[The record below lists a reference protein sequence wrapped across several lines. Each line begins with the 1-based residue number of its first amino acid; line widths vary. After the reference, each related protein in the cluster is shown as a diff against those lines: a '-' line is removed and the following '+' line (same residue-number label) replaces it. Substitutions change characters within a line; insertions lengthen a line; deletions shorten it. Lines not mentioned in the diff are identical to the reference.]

1 MLQRLS
7 KVTIAGRLWGVV
19 VVGVVA
25 LLVLSWHSRRELEA
39 RMMEERRAKVRATVE
54 TVHGLV
60 KRFGD
65 LAAAGTLPAAA
76 AQKAALDAVKGLRYE
91 KSEYFWIN
99 DLEPRMVM
107 HPIKPELDGKDLSRN
122 KDPNGKLLFVE
133 FVKAVKENP
142 EAGDFVA
149 YLWPKPG
156 HEEPVPKLS
165 FVKQYAPWGWVIGSG
180 LYLDDLDAAL
190 ARETVRLGVAAALI
204 ALFLAAAAWVIARSV
219 RRTITSLSA
228 QSAVLTEAVA
238 EGRLAVRAD
247 PGAVHEEF
255 RAVAEGMNRTMDAFA
270 PIRVAIECNA
280 RIARADLPDRLSN
293 DWKGEFG
300 ELRDAVNGI
309 IDMVAKRSAD
319 IRALI
324 EAATGGKLDVRADL
338 SKYPGYNGR
347 MMAGINSLVDALVKP
362 LQLASGY
369 MVRLSRGDI
378 PPKIAEAWPG
388 ELDALR
394 TSLNTCIDAVNALL
408 ADANLVA
415 GATSRGELDT
425 RADAGR
431 HSGDFRKIVEGMNAS
446 VDAVARPVRAAA
458 EALER
463 IARGETPPPVEQ
475 AFAGSFDQIRRN
487 LNEVIASLDVL
498 VEEVGVVLSAAQAGD
513 LKKRAGADRV
523 HGVYREILQGVNETF
538 AGLAAPM
545 DEAARV
551 LGSLETRD
559 LRARMQGD
567 YQGDYARL
575 KHSLNASVDALSDAL
590 RQVAGSVE
598 QLSSASAQIAASSR
612 SVADGASQQASSI
625 EETSSSL
632 ESMAATAN
640 QAADSARQ
648 ANSLARTAKGAAVD
662 GSTAMEQMV
671 GAMGRIRA
679 SAEGTSQIIKDINEI
694 AFQTNLLALN
704 AAVEAARA
712 GEAGRG
718 FAVVAEEVRALA
730 MRSKQAASKTEE
742 LIRQSVQEAAQGEET
757 SHRVSEKLTEITGA
771 VGRVTDIMAEI
782 AEGASEQAKG
792 IEQVNQAIGLMDKV
806 TQQNAASSE
815 QSSASA
821 AELSGRAQELAAT
834 VATFRIVQGPD
845 APARPAAAAP
855 RPARARGARSSGK
868 TAIPLSPGEAVPGP
882 GDRFQDF

>member
-1 MLQRLS
+1 
-7 KVTIAGRLWGVV
+7 
-19 VVGVVA
+19 
-25 LLVLSWHSRRELEA
+25 
-39 RMMEERRAKVRATVE
+39 
-54 TVHGLV
+54 
-60 KRFGD
+60 
-65 LAAAGTLPAAA
+65 
-76 AQKAALDAVKGLRYE
+76 
-91 KSEYFWIN
+91 
-99 DLEPRMVM
+99 
-107 HPIKPELDGKDLSRN
+107 
-122 KDPNGKLLFVE
+122 
-133 FVKAVKENP
+133 
-142 EAGDFVA
+142 
-149 YLWPKPG
+149 
-156 HEEPVPKLS
+156 
-165 FVKQYAPWGWVIGSG
+165 
-180 LYLDDLDAAL
+180 
-190 ARETVRLGVAAALI
+190 
-204 ALFLAAAAWVIARSV
+204 
-219 RRTITSLSA
+219 
-228 QSAVLTEAVA
+228 
-238 EGRLAVRAD
+238 
-247 PGAVHEEF
+247 
-255 RAVAEGMNRTMDAFA
+255 
-270 PIRVAIECNA
+270 
-280 RIARADLPDRLSN
+280 
-293 DWKGEFG
+293 
-300 ELRDAVNGI
+300 
-309 IDMVAKRSAD
+309 
-319 IRALI
+319 
-324 EAATGGKLDVRADL
+324 
-338 SKYPGYNGR
+338 
-347 MMAGINSLVDALVKP
+347 
-362 LQLASGY
+362 
-369 MVRLSRGDI
+369 
-378 PPKIAEAWPG
+378 
-388 ELDALR
+388 
-394 TSLNTCIDAVNALL
+394 
-408 ADANLVA
+408 
-415 GATSRGELDT
+415 
-425 RADAGR
+425 
-431 HSGDFRKIVEGMNAS
+431 MNAS

-475 AFAGSFDQIRRN
+475 VFAGSFDQIRRN

-513 LKKRAGADRV
+513 LKKRASADRA
-523 HGVYREILQGVNETF
+523 HGVYRKILRGVNETF
-538 AGLAAPM
+538 GGLAAPM

-567 YQGDYARL
+567 YRGDYARL
-575 KHSLNASVDALSDAL
+575 KDSLNASVDALSDAL

-662 GSTAMEQMV
+662 GSSAMEQMV

-757 SHRVSEKLTEITGA
+757 SHRVSAKLTEITGA

-834 VATFRIVQGPD
+834 VATFRIAQGPE
-845 APARPAAAAP
+845 AGSPRPAARAS
-855 RPARARGARSSGK
+855 RPAPVGRPNGK
-868 TAIPLSPGEAVPGP
+868 TAIPLSPGEAVPAP